1 MKIIFMIIE
10 LFLISTIVFQN
21 EITVERINNEYSL
34 MTNDIVNLEKS
45 IFRNDSEPGVSEEIK
60 IYYKNDTIK
69 LIKYHKYSSG
79 LTSVDDQLI

>member
-10 LFLISTIVFQN
+10 LFLSSTIVFQN

-45 IFRNDSEPGVSEEIK
+45 IFRNDSEPGV
-60 IYYKNDTIK
+60 
-69 LIKYHKYSSG
+69 
-79 LTSVDDQLI
+79 